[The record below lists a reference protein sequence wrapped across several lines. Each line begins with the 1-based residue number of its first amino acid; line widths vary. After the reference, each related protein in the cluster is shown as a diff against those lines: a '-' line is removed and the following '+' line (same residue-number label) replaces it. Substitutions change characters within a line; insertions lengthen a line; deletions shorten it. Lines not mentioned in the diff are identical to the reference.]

1 MNTALYAGP
10 GEGTCPDCPGD
21 PGDPPCDGG

>member
-1 MNTALYAGP
+1 MKMFLFAGP
-10 GEGTCPDCPGD
+10 GEGYCPDCPGD